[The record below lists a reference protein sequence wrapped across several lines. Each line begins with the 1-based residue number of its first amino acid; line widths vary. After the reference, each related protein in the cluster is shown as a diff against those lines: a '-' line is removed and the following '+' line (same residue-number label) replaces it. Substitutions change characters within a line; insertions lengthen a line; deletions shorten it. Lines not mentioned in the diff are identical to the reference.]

1 MIIGKYKL
9 TVTDRQVLEI
19 PAPATILSVIEQH
32 GDVVLYAIIDYGS
45 ESTVTKVIDI
55 YGTGN
60 RIPFERSTYEGEP
73 QTEPGKFIGTV
84 STENGG
90 LIWHVFDATDAK

>member
-1 MIIGKYKL
+1 MIIGKYVL
-9 TVTDRQVLEI
+9 SVTDRQVLEI
-19 PAPATILSVIEQH
+19 PAPAQILSVIEQR
-32 GDVVLYAIIDYGS
+32 GEVVLYALIDYGT

-55 YGTGN
+55 YGTGHKV
-60 RIPFERSTYEGEP
+60 PKDRSTYEGEP
-73 QTEPGKFIGTV
+73 QTEPGAFIGTV

>member
-32 GDVVLYAIIDYGS
+32 GDVVLYALLN
-45 ESTVTKVIDI
+45 EKAPTVTKVIDI

-84 STENGG
+84 STANGS